1 MNNDRRNRIRK
12 LISQLED
19 IQNEIENILSEEQ
32 EAFDNMPEGFQESE
46 RGEKMQA
53 AINYLEDI
61 EISDIIGNLEN
72 SIE

>member
-19 IQNEIENILSEEQ
+19 IRDEIENILSEEQ

-46 RGEKMQA
+46 RGEKMQE
-53 AINYLEDI
+53 AINYLENI

>member
-19 IQNEIENILSEEQ
+19 IQNEIENILSDEQ

-53 AINYLEDI
+53 AINHLEDI

-72 SIE
+72 SME